1 MVLLNTKQSFP
12 ESLNDIHNHLKRYPH
27 HSILKSQPSLW
38 SIDDRL
44 KTDSLSLRRL
54 STNDSMPSLT
64 KSETAYSSDS
74 TFDHRRH
81 CVLQEWLMTEKAYL
95 ADLELIQEI
104 YMNPH
109 VFSQSESRQIFLN
122 LPEIILF
129 SREWIVAMETH
140 LSVGALCN
148 TMMHTMEQVY
158 TEFCIKHQDSLQRLH
173 VMIHTQPLIHRFIKQ
188 SNKQLSGRTTCWD
201 LESLLIKPVQRIL
214 KYPLLIKELIQST
227 PKQHEDYDQ
236 LILALH
242 NIKQIANQINETKRR
257 KDFVEQ
263 LIHPKHKNNV
273 RWNKGYLSKEKH
285 LIYHLHKKL
294 NRKKNK
300 VICQTHDSQFD
311 ALYHTFQQKQALA
324 HELKQAIE
332 DWLLSIRENV
342 EALSCLVDN
351 LESIYD
357 DSDGI
362 GLRSIQ
368 SLKSLVAHLEAYPW
382 ATFVQHNIY
391 RQMDDYLKTF
401 RNPEQVIQKRK
412 KALVA
417 YDTMLYSTKTSDEKE
432 LHVSYSVYCSLNQVL
447 LDELPVFFKLC
458 DAYFDILLQDFATL
472 QSSFYR
478 FQQTEWKVLT
488 AELPFGRDH
497 GWSSIQDGYLHSLK
511 RLQIRLNEIQ
521 SIRQ

>member
-12 ESLNDIHNHLKRYPH
+12 ESLHDIHNHLKRYPH

-74 TFDHRRH
+74 TLDHRRH

-129 SREWIVAMETH
+129 SRQWIVAMETH
-140 LSVGALCN
+140 LVGALCN
-148 TMMHTMEQVY
+148 TMMHTMKQVY
-158 TEFCIKHQDSLQRLH
+158 TEFCIKHQDSLQRLQT
-173 VMIHTQPLIHRFIKQ
+173 MIHTQPLMHRFIKQ
-188 SNKQLSGRTTCWD
+188 CNKQLSGRTTCWD

-214 KYPLLIKELIQST
+214 KYPLLMKELIQST
-227 PKQHEDYDQ
+227 PQQHEDYDQ

-263 LIHPKHKNNV
+263 LIHPKHKHN
-273 RWNKGYLSKEKH
+273 
-285 LIYHLHKKL
+285 KL

-311 ALYHTFQQKQALA
+311 ALYHTFQQKQSLA
-324 HELKQAIE
+324 HELKQAME
-332 DWLLSIRENV
+332 DWLLSIKGNI
-342 EALSCLVDN
+342 EALSSLVN
-351 LESIYD
+351 SLASIYD

-391 RQMDDYLKTF
+391 RQMDEYLKTF
-401 RNPEQVIQKRK
+401 RNPEQVIQKRQ
-412 KALVA
+412 KALIA

-432 LHVSYSVYCSLNQVL
+432 LHTSYSVYCSLNQVL
-447 LDELPVFFKLC
+447 LDELPVFFRLC
-458 DAYFDILLQDFATL
+458 DSYFDILLQDFAAL

-488 AELPFGRDH
+488 AELPF

-521 SIRQ
+521 LIRQYPYCF